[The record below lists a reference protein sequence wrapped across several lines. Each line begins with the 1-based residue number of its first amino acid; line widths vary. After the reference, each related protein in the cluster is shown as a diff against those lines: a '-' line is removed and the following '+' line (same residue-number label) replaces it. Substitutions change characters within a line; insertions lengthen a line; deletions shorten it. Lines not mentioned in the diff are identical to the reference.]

1 MLRDKR
7 IDLTVCIFEGSK
19 DKTISFVRHFLSKV
33 LGKLRVLTF
42 WQSTCNPF
50 NRFRNKR
57 FTVPLYSFFLLLE
70 ALGQKI
76 KNKTVGSILV
86 KTVDNFTST

>member
-33 LGKLRVLTF
+33 LGKLKSFNFLAVNL
-42 WQSTCNPF
+42 QSIQ
-50 NRFRNKR
+50 
-57 FTVPLYSFFLLLE
+57 SF
-70 ALGQKI
+70 
-76 KNKTVGSILV
+76 
-86 KTVDNFTST
+86 